1 MAANY
6 LHGIETLEVERGP
19 RAIRVVKSAVIA
31 LVGTAPMG
39 PVNTLTLS
47 LNDRD
52 AAQFGPHL
60 TGFSIPEALEGIYDF
75 GAGTVLVVN
84 VLDPATHRSTVAGQ
98 TRQFGDNDRLQ
109 LPHSALQHLELKS
122 DDDATTYVPGTDYT
136 SNLLTGHVTRIASG
150 AIAANARLRIITLI
164 AVAVEQRIDFCL
176 RKNTVA
182 HVVTAE

>member
-52 AAQFGPHL
+52 AAQFGIL
-60 TGFSIPEALEGIYDF
+60 KDTLGRE
-75 GAGTVLVVN
+75 VL
-84 VLDPATHRSTVAGQ
+84 
-98 TRQFGDNDRLQ
+98 
-109 LPHSALQHLELKS
+109 
-122 DDDATTYVPGTDYT
+122 
-136 SNLLTGHVTRIASG
+136 
-150 AIAANARLRIITLI
+150 
-164 AVAVEQRIDFCL
+164 
-176 RKNTVA
+176 
-182 HVVTAE
+182 